1 MCAKLDYYAL
11 WKLMA
16 NLIID
21 LKRANVKIPPQVMT
35 ELRSLKTLIEIS
47 KVEGSSSDVI
57 RIIEECVSNL
67 ESYLMPI
74 AREKFGDEYIEALMR
89 RISEARKRKAKVKL
103 EKRFLAGVPRD
114 KHWTRVK
121 LTKDTPLN
129 LLKRICSDLKLNHK
143 VQEGDF
149 LLIYGDDE
157 AQIKKFVKKMQE
169 ALAR

>member
-1 MCAKLDYYAL
+1 MCIKLDYYAL

-16 NLIID
+16 DLIID

-47 KVEGSSSDVI
+47 RMEGSGSNVI
-57 RIIEECVSNL
+57 RRIEECLSNL
-67 ESYLMPI
+67 ESYLTPV
-74 AREKFGDEYIEALMR
+74 AQEKLGDKYIKEFMR
-89 RISEARKRKAKVKL
+89 RISEARRSEAKVKL

-114 KHWTRVK
+114 KHWIRVK
-121 LTKDTPLN
+121 LTEDTPLD
-129 LLKRICSDLKLNHK
+129 LLKRICSDLKLDHK

-157 AQIKKFVKKMQE
+157 AQIKKFVKRMQE